1 MTENRKF
8 WLTVGFNLAVF
19 AVAALALQRGFIG
32 GGQWL
37 QAVEII
43 AWVDFGYGVVNVGQK
58 VGLAKVAAPTP
69 PEPEP

>member
-1 MTENRKF
+1 MTANRKF

-19 AVAALALQRGFIG
+19 AVATMALQHGFIG

-37 QAVEII
+37 QAVEIL

-58 VGLAKVAAPTP
+58 VGLAKVIPPPAPGG
-69 PEPEP
+69 EP